1 MSAQAI
7 LVPQPARFLAWL
19 AIGKVKVVGE
29 APRGA
34 ALLCAN
40 HASYRD
46 VWLFTLIC
54 PSARLLVHPEVFTF
68 PFLKG
73 WATRKGFVQVSIDDA
88 VTLLRRGEPVAIC
101 PTGLVEARGDNELPF
116 KTGAIRIAQQAAVP
130 VVPVYFQYGSY
141 PGPWIG
147 SFSITVQNV
156 LLFLLWPFYRTGV
169 TIQIGTPYVPTGE
182 IKDETRA
189 LKAKVVAL
197 SPVS

>member
-1 MSAQAI
+1 M
-7 LVPQPARFLAWL
+7 
-19 AIGKVKVVGE
+19 
-29 APRGA
+29 
-34 ALLCAN
+34 
-40 HASYRD
+40 
-46 VWLFTLIC
+46 
-54 PSARLLVHPEVFTF
+54 
-68 PFLKG
+68 
-73 WATRKGFVQVSIDDA
+73 
-88 VTLLRRGEPVAIC
+88 
-101 PTGLVEARGDNELPF
+101 EARGDNELPF